1 MIFNAWKLNKKDVN
15 VTHCLRLTLG
25 QVITA
30 DMLRAEIELN
40 ENKIQ
45 FNNQRENKYFE
56 HKKKQKKKKK
66 RSLSIFE
73 KDEYHRV

>member
-30 DMLRAEIELN
+30 DMLTEPRLSSTRTKFSLTINGE
-40 ENKIQ
+40 KIL
-45 FNNQRENKYFE
+45 RT
-56 HKKKQKKKKK
+56 QKKTKEE
-66 RSLSIFE
+66 E
-73 KDEYHRV
+73 KAIAVYI

>member
-45 FNNQRENKYFE
+45 FLTMNGERILRT
-56 HKKKQKKKKK
+56 QKKTKEE
-66 RSLSIFE
+66 E
-73 KDEYHRV
+73 KAIAVYI